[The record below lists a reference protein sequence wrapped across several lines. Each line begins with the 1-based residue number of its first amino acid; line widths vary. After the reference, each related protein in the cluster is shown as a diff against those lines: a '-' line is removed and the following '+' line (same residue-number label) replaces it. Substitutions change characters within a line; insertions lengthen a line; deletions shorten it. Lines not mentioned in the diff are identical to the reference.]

1 MKKLITLALA
11 LIMAMTMTV
20 AASAAFV
27 SSPSAS
33 DGPSIEDVVTEDGS
47 EAPEIVLTPYK
58 DRENLSEDG
67 KKDMEEAYDDIKGT
81 DNLVDKV
88 EGLDEVAEDK
98 GVKEEDLAVKD
109 LFNLDTEDGEALDGK
124 VTITLKPDT
133 LKNFVALVVKDGDS
147 WVVVPGVEVDK
158 ENGTISFDAE
168 DLGTYAI
175 VVNNPDDKDSPATSD
190 AFDFS
195 ILFMVGT
202 VVFGAAAAFCFA
214 KSKVNG

>member
-33 DGPSIEDVVTEDGS
+33 DGPSVEDVVTEDGS
-47 EAPEIVLTPYK
+47 EAPEVVLTPYK

-67 KKDMEEAYDDIKGT
+67 KKEMEDAYNDIKGA
-81 DNLVDKV
+81 DKLTSIV
-88 EGLDEVAEDK
+88 EGLDEVADK
-98 GVKEEDLAVKD
+98 AGVKENDLAVKD
-109 LFNLDTEDGEALDGK
+109 LFNLNTEDGKELDGK
-124 VTITLKPDT
+124 VTITLKPEE
-133 LKNFVALVVKDGDS
+133 LKNFVALVVKDGDD
-147 WVVVPGVEVDK
+147 WVVVDGVEVDK

-168 DLGTYAI
+168 ELGTFAI
-175 VVNNPDDKDSPATSD
+175 VVNNPEDKDSPATSN